1 MYVWVADNLVLLN
14 VLSLLIIASL
24 RNPIITLALL
34 FIIVWWE
41 TMMVRKFGELP
52 AKPSLVK

>member
-1 MYVWVADNLVLLN
+1 MYVWVADNLALLN

-34 FIIVWWE
+34 FIIVWRE
-41 TMMVRKFGELP
+41 TMVVRKFGELP